1 MHDVD
6 RCSVDVVVL
15 WLVIGLVGFTDGVAG
30 KV

>member
-6 RCSVDVVVL
+6 RCAVDVIVL
-15 WLVIGLVGFTDGVAG
+15 WLVIGLVGSTDGVAG